1 MSEDRKSSDPPR
13 TTSFAKEE
21 IHGDG
26 YEQTILARTESIRAR
41 FAQEQEGREVPHPE
55 ASNTTARDVMPER
68 TASFAKEVTTDGY
81 AQTLLGRTA
90 AIQARFSEEAQGRDI
105 PHREPAHTPDPTARS
120 DRTASFAK
128 EVTTDD
134 YAKTLLGR
142 TAAIQARFDQAAE
155 GREVAADRDQ
165 QPAGETSAPD
175 RIVSDGKDTG
185 AGTYADKL
193 LARTAAI
200 NDRFAHDE
208 AGKAGIQEMDR
219 AAPSET
225 PGSTQ
230 VQDHAPGAHHRPTG
244 EIRDEVD
251 RKAHLDAMAKDDDQ
265 SKVFLERLERLRA
278 SEQDNAQSGVSN
290 ENTLSR

>member
-1 MSEDRKSSDPPR
+1 MSEDRKSSDPGR
-13 TTSFAKEE
+13 TTSFAKEVQ
-21 IHGDG
+21 GDG

-41 FAQEQEGREVPHPE
+41 FAQEQEGREGPHQEVAP
-55 ASNTTARDVMPER
+55 APGRDVAPER

-105 PHREPAHTPDPTARS
+105 PHREPAHTPDPKARP

-128 EVTTDD
+128 EVTTDG
-134 YAKTLLGR
+134 YAQTLLGR

-155 GREVAADRDQ
+155 GREVAPDRDQ

-200 NDRFAHDE
+200 NDRFAHDD
-208 AGKAGIQEMDR
+208 AGKAGTLEIDW

-265 SKVFLERLERLRA
+265 SKVFLGRLERLRA